1 MVTAKAV
8 KRPKAII
15 SETAIHVRTMITF
28 LTEEWERPDIS
39 FGPRLVVLK
48 ARK

>member
-1 MVTAKAV
+1 MT
-8 KRPKAII
+8 
-15 SETAIHVRTMITF
+15 TF

-39 FGPRLVVLK
+39 SGSRHVVLK

>member
-1 MVTAKAV
+1 MT
-8 KRPKAII
+8 
-15 SETAIHVRTMITF
+15 TF

-39 FGPRLVVLK
+39 FSPRHVVLK